1 MKHFFLSASLA
12 ALALTSTLALAQS
25 TPASP
30 DTTPQKGYHRHN
42 HTPDPHLAAQ
52 RMGERL
58 GLSADQ
64 TAKLEPIF
72 ADSQKKIAALRS
84 DTTLSQDQRRQQFH
98 TIHQNMKTELAGVL
112 TPEQMQQLSQMRHH
126 RGRGQRQQSA
136 PPSPQPGN

>member
-12 ALALTSTLALAQS
+12 LALTATLALAQS
-25 TPASP
+25 APASP
-30 DTTPQKGYHRHN
+30 DATPQKGYQRYN
-42 HTPDPHLAAQ
+42 HAPDPHRAAERIGQ
-52 RMGERL
+52 RL

-84 DTTLSQDQRRQQFH
+84 DTTLSQDQRRQQFRI
-98 TIHQNMKTELAGVL
+98 IHESMKTQLAGVL

-126 RGRGQRQQSA
+126 RGHGQQQQSA
-136 PPSPQPGN
+136 PPTPQPGS

>member
-1 MKHFFLSASLA
+1 MKHLILSTSL
-12 ALALTSTLALAQS
+12 ALALMGTAALAQS

-42 HTPDPHLAAQ
+42 HAPDPQRAAQ
-52 RMGERL
+52 RIGQRL

-72 ADSQKKIAALRS
+72 ADNQQKIAALRS
-84 DTTLSQDQRRQQFH
+84 NTALSPDQRREQFR
-98 TIHQNMKTELAGVL
+98 TIHQNMKTQLAGVL

-126 RGRGQRQQSA
+126 RGRSPQQQA
-136 PPSPQPGN
+136 TPANPQPGN